1 MACSTCR
8 NDHGIYDIVADQG
21 ATLHEVAV
29 WKDSARNII
38 NVSGYTARMHIRE
51 SIESANPTLSLT
63 TENGRIVVYGSEGRF
78 DLTVSASDMTGI
90 SAGKYIYD
98 LEVVAPV
105 TGIVT
110 RLMMGNFVV
119 RGEVT
124 R

>member
-29 WKDSARNII
+29 WKDSARNVI
-38 NVSGYTARMHIRE
+38 NVSGYTARMHVRD

-98 LEVVAPV
+98 LEVIAPG

>member
-8 NDHGIYDIVADQG
+8 NDNGIYDIVADQG

-29 WKDSARNII
+29 WKDSARNVI
-38 NVSGYTARMHIRE
+38 NVSGYTARMHVRE

-63 TENGRIVVYGSEGRF
+63 TENGRIVVYGSQGRF
-78 DLTVSASDMTGI
+78 DLTVSAIDMTGI

-98 LEVVAPV
+98 LEVIAPV

>member
-1 MACSTCR
+1 
-8 NDHGIYDIVADQG
+8 
-21 ATLHEVAV
+21 
-29 WKDSARNII
+29 
-38 NVSGYTARMHIRE
+38 MHVRE

-78 DLTVSASDMTGI
+78 DLTVSASDMTEI

>member
-29 WKDSARNII
+29 WKDSARNVI
-38 NVSGYTARMHIRE
+38 NVSGYTARMHVRE

-63 TENGRIVVYGSEGRF
+63 TENGRIVVYGSQGRF
-78 DLTVSASDMTGI
+78 DLTVSAIDMTGI

-98 LEVVAPV
+98 LEVIAPV